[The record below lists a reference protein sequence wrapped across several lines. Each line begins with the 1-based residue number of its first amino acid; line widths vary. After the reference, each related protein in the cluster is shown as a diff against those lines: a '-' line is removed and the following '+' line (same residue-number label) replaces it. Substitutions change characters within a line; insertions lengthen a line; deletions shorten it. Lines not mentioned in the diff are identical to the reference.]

1 MSLIYNVIEH
11 GKRLNEAIDMHRRFK
26 NYGSAVEVQI
36 ARKKYEAA
44 VAEARSE
51 LKLVKS

>member
-11 GKRLNEAIDMHRRFK
+11 GKRLNEAIDMHPRFK

-44 VAEARSE
+44 VAEARSQIRRI
-51 LKLVKS
+51 K

>member
-11 GKRLNEAIDMHRRFK
+11 GKRLNEAINIRSRFK
-26 NYGSAVEVQI
+26 NYSSAVEVQI

-44 VAEARSE
+44 VAEARSQIR
-51 LKLVKS
+51 LVKT

>member
-11 GKRLNEAIDMHRRFK
+11 GKRLNEAINMHRRFK

-36 ARKKYEAA
+36 ARKKYEDT
-44 VAEARSE
+44 VAEARSQIRRI
-51 LKLVKS
+51 K

>member
-44 VAEARSE
+44 VAEARSQIR
-51 LKLVKS
+51 LVKT